1 MSTNPAALPGVVTQD
16 QLFWYPIVPA
26 QLLANQQNVAAN
38 VQIQNDAD
46 FEWRWIIASSTG
58 LFSVVLTDDF
68 MSKPLM
74 PAGTPI
80 NSENIVGT
88 AQLPFV
94 LPKPYRLNRT
104 ATVSALF
111 NDRSAAP
118 NTIQLTLVGYKLFS
132 QR

>member
-1 MSTNPAALPGVVTQD
+1 MATKPAALPGVVSQD

-26 QLLANQQNVAAN
+26 QLQGNQQNVAAN

-46 FEWRWIIASSTG
+46 FDWRWIIASSTG
-58 LFSVVLTDDF
+58 LFSVLLTDDF

-74 PAGTPI
+74 PSSTPI

-111 NDRSAAP
+111 NDRSGAP
-118 NTIQLTLVGYKLFS
+118 NTVQFCLVGYKLFS